1 MLKIVILVS
10 LLFAAHVASAPNQE
24 LDIRSQS
31 EPSSDYYTPYIADTV
46 EHDDIYFVVT
56 CIANEVSFVN
66 WLVNGEDVRGLR
78 TEGFT
83 ENSVLFN
90 ATLHSCLTIPRE
102 HLHCGMVLQCCRNET
117 TCSEQLQSGKFNM
130 PMCMCIHKPAH
141 DFSRETFGRL

>member
-1 MLKIVILVS
+1 MVKIVMLVS
-10 LLFAAHVASAPNQE
+10 LFAHVASATIQE

-31 EPSSDYYTPYIADTV
+31 EPRSDYYTPYIADTI
-46 EHDDIYFVVT
+46 EHGDIYFVVT
-56 CIANEVSFVN
+56 CIANEVSFVT
-66 WLVNGEDVRGLR
+66 WLVDGEDVGGLG